1 MPLKLYK
8 RGKVWWISGTVYGQT
23 VRESAGTD
31 DEKTAEAIR
40 IKREAGLVSDH
51 VYGPKATRTF
61 AQAVESYL
69 KAGGDMRFIGTPDD
83 GLLAHFYDTRLKDI
97 QQNDLDAA
105 ARKLYPEAQP
115 ETRNR
120 QCYTPFIAVWNHA
133 VKNGWAELRQWSR
146 PRKPKGTNVAR
157 PKNRRAGTF
166 PVDYAHAA
174 RFVGAMSPGPAM
186 IMTTLFYTGM
196 RPIELLAL
204 NAPDVNVPG
213 RWITLR
219 NTKTGEP
226 RGVPM
231 HEFLVGIF
239 ESLLKRPGLDEE
251 PRLFRTP
258 RGMPYPPAEDGGGGL
273 KSAINGARRRSGI
286 KDVAPYTARHTVSTG
301 LVVAGVHPHIK
312 DQILGH
318 AADDMSRHYTNVPQ
332 APLIEAINKLPVPD
346 AWRFVPW
353 LDDPLAWSGRL
364 AEGTGDVATYMTS
377 NQDPA
382 IAGFSLSRAPTC
394 TKNVQPRFFALE
406 KPYDI

>member
-69 KAGGDMRFIGTPDD
+69 KAGGDMRFVGTPDA

-105 ARKLYPEAQP
+105 ARKLYPTAQP

-146 PRKPKGTNVAR
+146 PRKPKGTNVVR
-157 PKNRRAGTF
+157 LGKRRAGTF
-166 PVDYAHAA
+166 PVEYERAA
-174 RFVGAMSPGPAM
+174 QFVAAMSPAPAM

-226 RGVPM
+226 RGVPV
-231 HEFLVGIF
+231 HEFIAPILAA
-239 ESLLKRPGLDEE
+239 LLTRPGLDKE

-258 RGMPYPPAEDGGGGL
+258 RGMPYPPTEDGGGGL

-364 AEGTGDVATYMTS
+364 AVGTGKRNDLEGTA
-377 NQDPA
+377 
-382 IAGFSLSRAPTC
+382 
-394 TKNVQPRFFALE
+394 
-406 KPYDI
+406 